1 MSVLHNLFYF
11 IVAIGILVT
20 FHEFGHYW
28 VARKAG
34 VKVLRFS
41 VGFGKPLFSWR
52 KKTAEGDE
60 IDFVIAAIPLG
71 GYVKMLDEREGD
83 VADEDKSRA
92 FNNQSV
98 AKRFAIVLA
107 GPAFN
112 FILAIFFYWIVFIL
126 GTTVDRPLIGEPVPE
141 SIAMQAGFQQQ
152 DEVLRV
158 GAAEVRSWNEFRM
171 EILDQGLNGGDLEIA
186 VQSIDG
192 DERSH
197 TLALGEMQ
205 LLKNEGDIFKVIGF
219 KQWWPDLPAEIGGVV
234 EGGAAENA
242 GLRKGDIVTT
252 VDGVIID
259 QWITLVESIRAKPNQ
274 AMQLDI
280 LREGNTETITVI
292 PQSREVK
299 SDETEQATIQQGYI
313 GAYQHISD
321 DVKEMLVTR
330 IEYSPLQAISSAAVK
345 TWDMSWLTLRVLWK
359 MVSGEAALS
368 NISGPITI
376 ATYAGVT
383 ASIGLVSFLSFL
395 AVISVSLGV
404 LNLLPVPMLDGG
416 HLFYYLIEIVK
427 GSPVS
432 EVFELRG
439 QQVGMVIL
447 ASLMCIAIFNDVQR
461 LLQ

>member
-1 MSVLHNLFYF
+1 MSVIHNIFYF

-28 VARKAG
+28 VARKVG

-52 KKTAEGDE
+52 RKTAEGDE
-60 IDFVIAAIPLG
+60 IDFVVAAIPLG
-71 GYVKMLDEREGD
+71 GYVKMLDEREGN

-98 AKRFAIVLA
+98 SKRFAIVLA

-158 GAAEVRSWNEFRM
+158 GDTEVRSWNEFRM
-171 EILDQGLNGGDLEIA
+171 EILGQGLNGGDLEIA

-192 DERSH
+192 DERIN

-234 EGGAAENA
+234 DGGAAENA
-242 GLRKGDIVTT
+242 GLRKGDIITA
-252 VDGVIID
+252 VDGVSVD

-274 AMQLDI
+274 AMQLDV
-280 LREGNTETITVI
+280 LREGKTETITVI
-292 PQSREVK
+292 PQSRDVK
-299 SDETEQATIQQGYI
+299 SEETEQATMQQGYI

-330 IEYSPLQAISSAAVK
+330 IEYSPLQAVSSAAVK

>member
-1 MSVLHNLFYF
+1 MSVIHNIFYF

-28 VARKAG
+28 VARKVG

-52 KKTAEGDE
+52 RKTAEGDE
-60 IDFVIAAIPLG
+60 IDFVVAAIPLG
-71 GYVKMLDEREGD
+71 GYVKMLDEREGN

-158 GAAEVRSWNEFRM
+158 GNTEVRSWNEFRM
-171 EILDQGLNGGDLEIA
+171 EILGQGLNGGDLEIA

-192 DERSH
+192 DERIN

-234 EGGAAENA
+234 DGGAAENA
-242 GLRKGDIVTT
+242 GLRKGDIITA
-252 VDGVIID
+252 VDGVSVD
-259 QWITLVESIRAKPNQ
+259 QWIALVESIRAKPNQ
-274 AMQLDI
+274 AMQLDV
-280 LREGNTETITVI
+280 LREGKTEAITVI
-292 PQSREVK
+292 PQSRDVK
-299 SDETEQATIQQGYI
+299 SDETEQTTMQQGYI

-330 IEYSPLQAISSAAVK
+330 IEYSPLQAVSSAAVK